1 MLVRIISGLVALPLL
16 AFVVFK
22 GGIYLEVAVAII
34 TAIGLYEFYTALKAK
49 YKPIKWPSILMVILL
64 HFLYRESMFFYFK
77 SALVLYIVLLLVLYV
92 SQEKYKIQDIAISVL
107 GILYIGLLLYHVV
120 LFTNLPSYYY
130 IGFIFIVSW
139 GADTG
144 AYFVGNLMGKRKLS
158 PVISPNKSIEGAVGG
173 MLTAILLSVLWSLYF
188 EPSFIIYSIFL
199 AVVGSVISIFGDLVA
214 SKIKREIGLKDY
226 GKIMPGHG
234 GVMDRF
240 DSLILVTPVVY
251 YMIVF
256 YLIVVKSYIV

>member
-16 AFVVFK
+16 AFIVIK
-22 GGIYLEVAVAII
+22 GGIYLEVAVALI

-49 YKPIKWPSILMVILL
+49 YKPIKFPSIMMVILL
-64 HFLYRESMFFYFK
+64 HYLYRESMFLYFK
-77 SALVLYIVLLLVLYV
+77 SGLVLYIVLLLVLYV
-92 SQEKYKIQDIAISVL
+92 SQEKYKIQDIAMTTF
-107 GILYIGLLLYHVV
+107 GMLYIGLLLYHVV
-120 LFTNLPSYYY
+120 LFTTLPSYFY

-144 AYFVGNLMGKRKLS
+144 AYFVGSFFGKRKLS
-158 PVISPNKSIEGAVGG
+158 PIISPNKSVEGAIGG
-173 MLTAILLSVLWSLYF
+173 MLMASILSVLWSLYF
-188 EPSFIIYSIFL
+188 EPSFLVFSILL
-199 AVVGSVISIFGDLVA
+199 AVVGSIISIFGDLVA

-256 YLIVVKSYIV
+256 YLVFVKSLIV